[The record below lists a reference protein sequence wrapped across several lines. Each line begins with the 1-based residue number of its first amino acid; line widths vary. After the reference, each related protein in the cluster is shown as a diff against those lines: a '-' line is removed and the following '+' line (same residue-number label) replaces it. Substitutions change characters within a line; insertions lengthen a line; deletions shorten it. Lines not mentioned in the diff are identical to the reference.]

1 MSDPRPLLIYD
12 GDCAFCTWWV
22 RYWQRLTGAA
32 VRYAP
37 YQEVAAQYPQIAPA
51 AFRRAVQYVGADGRV
66 ASGAEASL
74 RTLAH
79 APGKGHWLWLYRR
92 LPGFA
97 WVAERAYAAIAAHRG
112 PALRA
117 SRALWGAELWPVRL
131 DRTAEWALRALA
143 LVWLAAFA
151 SMGVQVAGL
160 VGPDGLLPAR
170 DYLGAM
176 ALRHPGAAHVA
187 LFPTLFWFGAGDAA
201 LRAACAAGVL
211 AMLCALAGMARRTAF
226 ALAFVLYLS
235 LFYAGQAFTSFQW
248 DLLLLEAGAIAAVL
262 GRRPALLVWTLR
274 WLVWRFML
282 MSGLVKLLGDPAWRE
297 LDALRYHFMTQPL
310 PAPLAWPAARAPDAL
325 LAAGGAATLVIEL
338 VLPFFV
344 LLPRRP
350 RMAAAW
356 AFVAFQ
362 LAIVATG
369 NYGFFN
375 LLVTALCVAL
385 FDDAALARLRRAA
398 PRPASPARGRPALAL
413 AFAAASV
420 LLGGAQV
427 AASAGVLPAPG
438 RRLLDA
444 IAPLR
449 LVNPYGPFATLTR
462 ERPQIVI
469 EGSRDGVHWQEIG
482 LRWQPAPG
490 RAPGWNVPHQ
500 PRLDWQLWF
509 AARGS
514 YRLNPWFAR
523 LLLGILRGSPEVR
536 GLLGDDPF
544 AGGGPPRVVRALL
557 YEYRFADPG
566 AWWVRRP
573 LGLYFP
579 AVHLGAAGLEAEA
592 GFVVPQL
599 PTPR

>member
-325 LAAGGAATLVIEL
+325 LAAGGVATLVIEL

-356 AFVAFQ
+356 A
-362 LAIVATG
+362 
-369 NYGFFN
+369 
-375 LLVTALCVAL
+375 
-385 FDDAALARLRRAA
+385 
-398 PRPASPARGRPALAL
+398 
-413 AFAAASV
+413 
-420 LLGGAQV
+420 
-427 AASAGVLPAPG
+427 
-438 RRLLDA
+438 
-444 IAPLR
+444 
-449 LVNPYGPFATLTR
+449 
-462 ERPQIVI
+462 
-469 EGSRDGVHWQEIG
+469 
-482 LRWQPAPG
+482 
-490 RAPGWNVPHQ
+490 
-500 PRLDWQLWF
+500 
-509 AARGS
+509 
-514 YRLNPWFAR
+514 
-523 LLLGILRGSPEVR
+523 
-536 GLLGDDPF
+536 
-544 AGGGPPRVVRALL
+544 
-557 YEYRFADPG
+557 
-566 AWWVRRP
+566 
-573 LGLYFP
+573 
-579 AVHLGAAGLEAEA
+579 
-592 GFVVPQL
+592 
-599 PTPR
+599 